1 MYASQSLSFHPTSDH
16 QQDENSF
23 LQNHIATSGLVEL
36 QQQQLHSSENMNLN
50 MQLEFGHDPN
60 NTRFHQNWEEI
71 SFNPYNNQ
79 QLSYPISNP
88 SNFLSTTTP
97 SSSLGLLATSTN
109 LFYEP
114 PQLNM
119 PLNLYTPQSSL
130 FKELFHLSPHGS
142 SYGLGSSGTGS
153 LFSHGHDQEEVTGS
167 LYHDGSFHELSGDM
181 MINSAA
187 IKKRELGKDIKHHAS
202 EKQRRV
208 HFSDK
213 FQALRT
219 LIPNPSKNDRAT
231 IIADAIGYIHELK
244 MRVNELKIQVD
255 LKKERI
261 KRQRSIVEEDGA
273 VIMEANQDDQ
283 QVMMNKSTNWHHQI
297 KSSKN
302 TSTEVDVRIMEDE
315 VIVKLVQQ
323 KQILKGVNCLLLV
336 SKALDELQLDL
347 QHVAGGLIGD
357 HYSYL
362 LNSKIC
368 EGCTVYASVVA
379 NKVIEVLD
387 KEHADIN

>member
-1 MYASQSLSFHPTSDH
+1 MYASQSLSFHPTSD
-16 QQDENSF
+16 QQDEKSF

-36 QQQQLHSSENMNLN
+36 QQQQLHSSENNLN

-88 SNFLSTTTP
+88 SNFLSTTP

-114 PQLNM
+114 PQLNI
-119 PLNLYTPQSSL
+119 PLNLCTPQSSL
-130 FKELFHLSPHGS
+130 FKELFHLPPHGS

-231 IIADAIGYIHELK
+231 IIADAIGYINELK

-283 QVMMNKSTNWHHQI
+283 QVMMNKSTNWHHQR
-297 KSSKN
+297 KTSKN
-302 TSTEVDVRIMEDE
+302 SSTEVDVRIMEDE

-323 KQILKGVNCLLLV
+323 KQILKGMNCLLLV

-379 NKVIEVLD
+379 NKVIDVLD

>member
-1 MYASQSLSFHPTSDH
+1 MYASQSLSFHPTSD
-16 QQDENSF
+16 QQDEKSF
-23 LQNHIATSGLVEL
+23 IQNHIAASGLVEL
-36 QQQQLHSSENMNLN
+36 QQQQQFHSSENNLN
-50 MQLEFGHDPN
+50 MQLEFGHDSN
-60 NTRFHQNWEEI
+60 NTRFHPNWEEV

-88 SNFLSTTTP
+88 S
-97 SSSLGLLATSTN
+97 LGLLGGFHQRTELASTSTN

-119 PLNLYTPQSSL
+119 PLNLCIPQSSL

-153 LFSHGHDQEEVTGS
+153 LFSHGHDQEEVT
-167 LYHDGSFHELSGDM
+167 
-181 MINSAA
+181 A
-187 IKKRELGKDIKHHAS
+187 IKKRKLGKDIKHPAS

-231 IIADAIGYIHELK
+231 IIADAIGYINELK
-244 MRVNELKIQVD
+244 MRVNELKVQVD
-255 LKKERI
+255 IKKERI
-261 KRQRSIVEEDGA
+261 KRQRSIVEEY
-273 VIMEANQDDQ
+273 
-283 QVMMNKSTNWHHQI
+283 
-297 KSSKN
+297 
-302 TSTEVDVRIMEDE
+302 DE
-315 VIVKLVQQ
+315 VIVKFVQH
-323 KQILKGVNCLLLV
+323 KQMLKGVNCLLLV

>member
-1 MYASQSLSFHPTSDH
+1 MYASESLSFHPTSD
-16 QQDENSF
+16 QQDEKSF

-36 QQQQLHSSENMNLN
+36 QQQQLHSSENNLN
-50 MQLEFGHDPN
+50 MQLEFGLDPN
-60 NTRFHQNWEEI
+60 NTRFHQNWDEI

-88 SNFLSTTTP
+88 SNFLSTTP

-119 PLNLYTPQSSL
+119 PLNLCTPQSSL

-153 LFSHGHDQEEVTGS
+153 LFSHGHDQEEETGS

-231 IIADAIGYIHELK
+231 IIADAIGYINELK

-255 LKKERI
+255 LKKKRI
-261 KRQRSIVEEDGA
+261 KRQRSKVEEDGA

-283 QVMMNKSTNWHHQI
+283 QVMMNKSTNWHHQR
-297 KSSKN
+297 KTSKN
-302 TSTEVDVRIMEDE
+302 SSTEVDVRIMEDE

-323 KQILKGVNCLLLV
+323 KQILKGMNCLLLV

-357 HYSYL
+357 QYSYL

-379 NKVIEVLD
+379 NKVIDVLD

>member
-1 MYASQSLSFHPTSDH
+1 MYASQSLSFHPTSD
-16 QQDENSF
+16 QEDEKSF
-23 LQNHIATSGLVEL
+23 VQNHIAASGFVEL
-36 QQQQLHSSENMNLN
+36 QQQQQQFHSSENNLN
-50 MQLEFGHDPN
+50 MQLEFGHDSN
-60 NTRFHQNWEEI
+60 NTRFHPNWEEI

-88 SNFLSTTTP
+88 S
-97 SSSLGLLATSTN
+97 LGLLGGFHQRTELASTSTN

-114 PQLNM
+114 PQMNM
-119 PLNLYTPQSSL
+119 PLNLCTPQSSL

-153 LFSHGHDQEEVTGS
+153 LFSLGHDQEEVTGN
-167 LYHDGSFHELSGDM
+167 LYHDGSFHELTGDM

-187 IKKRELGKDIKHHAS
+187 IKKRILGKDIKHHAS

-219 LIPNPSKNDRAT
+219 LIPNPSKNNRAT
-231 IIADAIGYIHELK
+231 IIADAIGYIDELK
-244 MRVNELKIQVD
+244 MRVNELKVQVD
-255 LKKERI
+255 IKKERI
-261 KRQRSIVEEDGA
+261 KRRRSMVEEYGA
-273 VIMEANQDDQ
+273 VIMEDNQDDQ

-302 TSTEVDVRIMEDE
+302 SNTEVDVRIMEDE
-315 VIVKLVQQ
+315 VIVKFVQH
-323 KQILKGVNCLLLV
+323 KQMLKGVNCLLLV

-368 EGCTVYASVVA
+368 EGCTVYASVIA
-379 NKVIEVLD
+379 NKVIDVLD